1 MNPPAGGGAGPCRV
15 CDSPLSAS
23 AKFCPRCGAPTDAE
37 SDAESAAAVQPSHR
51 AGPSAWQHVK
61 PLVGLYLVYLGTSL
75 GMGLVSRFNESLSM
89 IHAFHALDAVVTLGF
104 CVRFYG
110 DIRTLLALRLPSLAG
125 VAVFLGSSLAF
136 ALLMFAVF
144 RGLDSLGLPFLSVTE
159 PYTKA
164 GVPTWLVFMALS
176 IAPAVWEELAFRGLI
191 QTRLAGVLT
200 QTEAWIVQ
208 AALFS
213 VLHLSPLIFVT
224 HFGMGLMLGWLRDW
238 SKSIYPGMLL
248 HAAWNAVVVVDELNL
263 AL

>member
-1 MNPPAGGGAGPCRV
+1 
-15 CDSPLSAS
+15 
-23 AKFCPRCGAPTDAE
+23 
-37 SDAESAAAVQPSHR
+37 
-51 AGPSAWQHVK
+51 
-61 PLVGLYLVYLGTSL
+61 
-75 GMGLVSRFNESLSM
+75 
-89 IHAFHALDAVVTLGF
+89 
-104 CVRFYG
+104 
-110 DIRTLLALRLPSLAG
+110 
-125 VAVFLGSSLAF
+125 
-136 ALLMFAVF
+136 
-144 RGLDSLGLPFLSVTE
+144 
-159 PYTKA
+159 
-164 GVPTWLVFMALS
+164 
-176 IAPAVWEELAFRGLI
+176 LI